1 VSKARRVRG
10 LFVVKLP
17 YNAQTAE
24 VGIQTP
30 EKSGCERSPADN
42 SLRFLPT
49 NGQTGMYGSPI
60 HRQLCMSPES
70 TSITRAQAQC
80 HDFRCNQHTAVA
92 SKFGS
97 SHVLRRNPRNE
108 KHR

>member
-1 VSKARRVRG
+1 MTGQPEVGHRA
-10 LFVVKLP
+10 VKLTR
-17 YNAQTAE
+17 NAQTAE

-30 EKSGCERSPADN
+30 EKSGCERSPTDN

-60 HRQLCMSPES
+60 HRQLCMSPKS
-70 TSITRAQAQC
+70 TSITRAQPQR

-92 SKFGS
+92 WKFAHVAYILVASGIGS
-97 SHVLRRNPRNE
+97 
-108 KHR
+108 